1 MKKGAGV
8 AMKNE
13 NRMTFGRLPR
23 VAAAATVVVGL
34 IASAGPAGAWSLEEA
49 SAPYKGT
56 TIRTIGEALP
66 PLEAMDKLKHIKNAQ
81 ASRWLSRCTSIPRR
95 STR

>member
-66 PLEAMDKLKHIKNAQ
+66 PLEARNVAATISYFSRT
-81 ASRWLSRCTSIPRR
+81 ASWGGSWPMAI
-95 STR
+95 